1 MSTEKEYNERKA
13 RALNN
18 KFEGAEKA
26 LNELEMALSKL
37 SVKEIKEINVYIEE
51 GIEDHNFD
59 PDYYSASVWLTLKLR
74 RRAKEIYKF
83 LSACEGFY
91 LP

>member
-1 MSTEKEYNERKA
+1 MSKKEYSERKA

-18 KFEGAEKA
+18 KFERAEKA
-26 LNELEMALSKL
+26 LNELETALSKL
-37 SVKEIKEINVYIEE
+37 T
-51 GIEDHNFD
+51 EDHNFD

-83 LSACEGFY
+83 LSAYEDFY